1 MKFRAS
7 HIADFSVARKRMVED
22 QLIARGIRDPRVLQA
37 FLKVP
42 RHQFVEEGLWPKAYG
57 DHALPI
63 GHGQTISQPYMVALM
78 TEALCL
84 SGGEKVL
91 EIGTGS
97 GYQAAILAEVADRVF
112 TVERM
117 SALATRAKEILD
129 GLGYQNVI
137 LRVADGSLGW
147 REFAPFDRIIVTAG
161 APEAPKSL
169 LDQLGEGGSLVI
181 PIGDRVGQR
190 LVRVDRA
197 AGGHRQEEIC
207 LCAFVPLVGREGW
220 SDPEKPVGET

>member
-1 MKFRAS
+1 
-7 HIADFSVARKRMVED
+7 MVED
-22 QLIARGIRDPRVLQA
+22 QLIARGIRDPRVIQA

-78 TEALCL
+78 TESLGFR
-84 SGGEKVL
+84 GGEKVL

-97 GYQAAILAEVADRVF
+97 GYQAAVLAELAGRVF
-112 TVERM
+112 TIERV
-117 SALATRAKEILD
+117 SALATRAKELLD
-129 GLGYQNVI
+129 GLGYQNIIV
-137 LRVADGSLGW
+137 RVSDGSTGW

-161 APEAPKSL
+161 APEVPRSL
-169 LDQLGEGGSLVI
+169 LDQLAEGGALVI
-181 PIGDRVGQR
+181 PVGDRAGQH
-190 LVRVDRA
+190 LVRIHRAEGQDR
-197 AGGHRQEEIC
+197 HEEIC

-220 SDPEKPVGET
+220 ADPEKPPPEA